1 MHKLDW
7 ILPLAPHFPQ
17 YLVESRSRR
26 SLIEGLVNL
35 QRIACRGIVHCC
47 ASSLCWIHIIH
58 LNFML
63 GLQCFL
69 QRQVTNIM
77 NVRVWGS
84 TRRLLSTWKLISN
97 IVEDFFFHYFDKWK
111 QFFGINPIPS
121 IPFLLCLST
130 SDFVVSRDRCQKS
143 PTGKVP
149 SFHRV
154 DRYSLISVFPQS
166 NSTNTC
172 HDKIKISNHQLINTT
187 GSSTS
192 RKCQLCNRVSQNAAS
207 LNRYSRQVHSYRCQP
222 CDRSFFDENAL
233 QQHLRTAKVRNMHS
247 VSISQDAGM
256 PQRSQK
262 WRENVPLQD
271 TQTT

>member
-1 MHKLDW
+1 M
-7 ILPLAPHFPQ
+7 
-17 YLVESRSRR
+17 
-26 SLIEGLVNL
+26 
-35 QRIACRGIVHCC
+35 
-47 ASSLCWIHIIH
+47 
-58 LNFML
+58 
-63 GLQCFL
+63 
-69 QRQVTNIM
+69 QRQVTSIM

-130 SDFVVSRDRCQKS
+130 SDFVASRDRCQKS

-149 SFHRV
+149 PFHRV

-172 HDKIKISNHQLINTT
+172 HDKIKISNHQPINPT

-192 RKCQLCNRVSQNAAS
+192 RTCQLCNRVFQNAAS
-207 LNRYSRQVHSYRCQP
+207 LNRHSKRVHSYRCEP
-222 CDRSFFDENAL
+222 CDRIFFDESVL
-233 QQHLRTAKVRNMHS
+233 QQHLRTVKVHNMNS

-256 PQRSQK
+256 PQRSQNGERMSHCK
-262 WRENVPLQD
+262 IHKPLRERSLPKIIETTRQYPRVVQWIDHEEWGTLQHQEVSLPQRLHPLSFPSIG
-271 TQTT
+271 QTYP